1 MGTKFRDSISGSA
14 MSEFDKVAASMS
26 GTATLLEKMNSQ
38 FMATQ
43 AGLSELVDFAKSST
57 SQQFEMGRTQ
67 VQELTDVLRGLMVQ
81 INESAGSSVNNMAS
95 TLTAVV
101 HDLSVKV
108 TDLGNKMAES
118 IQSSACM
125 ATGVAGDVI
134 ARAEKWSDRSAEQLA
149 QLLESHQQQLGTVK
163 ELRGALEESLVRFRQ
178 VLNDY
183 ATLTRSVESLMTQAN
198 TAVTALSGSAK
209 SIKDTQDSMQ
219 RVASLSSTQ
228 IEQFTN
234 AAEEQE
240 SLWKRI
246 EVSMQKYREVFA
258 QVEKEAGSLL
268 DEING
273 HLTKYVQTTERGFQ
287 RLVQA
292 SDEHFANATSKL
304 GNSVGVLDETLETLT
319 ETLEKLSRRNGNPR

>member
-1 MGTKFRDSISGSA
+1 
-14 MSEFDKVAASMS
+14 
-26 GTATLLEKMNSQ
+26 
-38 FMATQ
+38 
-43 AGLSELVDFAKSST
+43 
-57 SQQFEMGRTQ
+57 
-67 VQELTDVLRGLMVQ
+67 
-81 INESAGSSVNNMAS
+81 VNNMAS

-101 HDLSVKV
+101 HELSVKV

-163 ELRGALEESLVRFRQ
+163 ELRGELEESLVRFKQ

-183 ATLTRSVESLMTQAN
+183 ATLTRSVESLMAQAN
-198 TAVTALSGSAK
+198 TAVTALSGSAR

-219 RVASLSSTQ
+219 RVANLSSTQ
-228 IEQFTN
+228 IEQFTH
-234 AAEEQE
+234 AAGEQD

-246 EVSMQKYREVFA
+246 ELSMQRYREVFA
-258 QVEKEAGSLL
+258 QVEDEAGSLL
-268 DEING
+268 GEING